1 MDKIS
6 RASFFTRF
14 RMEMIALLDQFRQG
28 DRRRGTWRRDIARRS
43 NWEGKKEGRRED
55 RLEATVFHRARRGFL
70 NEERSFGSLIY
81 TAAKLKRMRRP
92 GPRLQIS
99 AGSSAR
105 RRVSHA
111 RKKRTRIPRGKERGD
126 YIVIREE
133 CWLDPSAGRVL
144 ALLPSPEP
152 SWNSLSLFP
161 PLSLSSS
168 LLRVPFRPRESVW
181 TSWAHEFTETRVKLC
196 SARIIYFSRTKLY
209 SNAVC
214 SGQRLGFLGF
224 PSNLVI
230 RIR

>member
-1 MDKIS
+1 MNHRSIIQQQFS
-6 RASFFTRF
+6 QPWIRYHLHLFTRF
-14 RMEMIALLDQFRQG
+14 RMEMIALLDQFRQV

-144 ALLPSPEP
+144 ALLPSLNLLETLFL
-152 SWNSLSLFP
+152 SFLLSLSLH
-161 PLSLSSS
+161 LSYASHSDRENL
-168 LLRVPFRPRESVW
+168 FEPRELTSSPRLVW
-181 TSWAHEFTETRVKLC
+181 NFALRELFIFPERNFIPTLFA
-196 SARIIYFSRTKLY
+196 
-209 SNAVC
+209 
-214 SGQRLGFLGF
+214 LGKD
-224 PSNLVI
+224 
-230 RIR
+230 

>member
-1 MDKIS
+1 
-6 RASFFTRF
+6 
-14 RMEMIALLDQFRQG
+14 MIALLDQFRQG

-144 ALLPSPEP
+144 ALLPSLNLLETLFL
-152 SWNSLSLFP
+152 SFLLSLSLH
-161 PLSLSSS
+161 LSYASHSD
-168 LLRVPFRPRESVW
+168 RES
-181 TSWAHEFTETRVKLC
+181 L
-196 SARIIYFSRTKLY
+196 
-209 SNAVC
+209 
-214 SGQRLGFLGF
+214 
-224 PSNLVI
+224 NLVSSRVHRDSCETLLCENYLFFQNETLFQRCLLWAKI
-230 RIR
+230 RIFRISFQFGYTNTIRFQN

>member
-1 MDKIS
+1 
-6 RASFFTRF
+6 
-14 RMEMIALLDQFRQG
+14 MIALLDQFRQG

-55 RLEATVFHRARRGFL
+55 RLEVFHRARRGFL

-144 ALLPSPEP
+144 ALLPSLNLLETLFL
-152 SWNSLSLFP
+152 SFLLSLSLH
-161 PLSLSSS
+161 LSYASHSDRES
-168 LLRVPFRPRESVW
+168 LFEPRELTSSPRLVW
-181 TSWAHEFTETRVKLC
+181 NFALRELFIFPERNFIPTLFA
-196 SARIIYFSRTKLY
+196 
-209 SNAVC
+209 
-214 SGQRLGFLGF
+214 LGKD
-224 PSNLVI
+224 
-230 RIR
+230 

>member
-1 MDKIS
+1 MLELG
-6 RASFFTRF
+6 R
-14 RMEMIALLDQFRQG
+14 
-28 DRRRGTWRRDIARRS
+28 
-43 NWEGKKEGRRED
+43 KEGRKEGRKTGKD

-70 NEERSFGSLIY
+70 NGERSFGSLIY

-144 ALLPSPEP
+144 ALLPSLNLLETL
-152 SWNSLSLFP
+152 SFSFSLSL
-161 PLSLSSS
+161 SLSPLKRPIPTERVCLNLVSS
-168 LLRVPFRPRESVW
+168 PRLVW
-181 TSWAHEFTETRVKLC
+181 NFALWELF
-196 SARIIYFSRTKLY
+196 IFRTKLY
-209 SNAVC
+209 SKVVC
-214 SGQRLGFLGF
+214 SRQRLGFLGF
-224 PSNLVI
+224 PRFGYTSTI
-230 RIR
+230 RFQN

>member
-1 MDKIS
+1 
-6 RASFFTRF
+6 
-14 RMEMIALLDQFRQG
+14 MIALLDQFRQV

-43 NWEGKKEGRRED
+43 NWEGKKEERRED

-144 ALLPSPEP
+144 ALLPSLNLLETLF
-152 SWNSLSLFP
+152 LSFL
-161 PLSLSSS
+161 LSLSSS

-209 SNAVC
+209 SNVVC

>member
-1 MDKIS
+1 
-6 RASFFTRF
+6 
-14 RMEMIALLDQFRQG
+14 MIALLDQFRQV

-144 ALLPSPEP
+144 ALLPSLNLLETLF
-152 SWNSLSLFP
+152 LSFL
-161 PLSLSSS
+161 LSLSSS

-196 SARIIYFSRTKLY
+196 SARIIYFSTTKFY
-209 SNAVC
+209 SNVVC

>member
-1 MDKIS
+1 
-6 RASFFTRF
+6 
-14 RMEMIALLDQFRQG
+14 MIALLDQFRQG

-55 RLEATVFHRARRGFL
+55 RLEATVFHRTRRGFL

-209 SNAVC
+209 SNVVC

>member
-1 MDKIS
+1 
-6 RASFFTRF
+6 
-14 RMEMIALLDQFRQG
+14 MIALLDQFRQG

-181 TSWAHEFTETRVKLC
+181 TSWAHKFTETRVKLC

-209 SNAVC
+209 SNVVC

>member
-1 MDKIS
+1 
-6 RASFFTRF
+6 
-14 RMEMIALLDQFRQG
+14 MIALLDQFRQG

-105 RRVSHA
+105 KRVSHA

-209 SNAVC
+209 SNVVC

>member
-1 MDKIS
+1 
-6 RASFFTRF
+6 
-14 RMEMIALLDQFRQG
+14 MIALLDQFRQG

-161 PLSLSSS
+161 PLSLFIS
-168 LLRVPFRPRESVW
+168 LTRPIPTERVC
-181 TSWAHEFTETRVKLC
+181 L
-196 SARIIYFSRTKLY
+196 
-209 SNAVC
+209 
-214 SGQRLGFLGF
+214 
-224 PSNLVI
+224 NLVSSRVHRDSCETLLCENYLFFQNETLFQRCLLWAKI
-230 RIR
+230 RIFRISFQFGYTNTIRFQN

>member
-1 MDKIS
+1 
-6 RASFFTRF
+6 
-14 RMEMIALLDQFRQG
+14 MIALLDQFRQV

-209 SNAVC
+209 SNVVC

>member
-1 MDKIS
+1 
-6 RASFFTRF
+6 
-14 RMEMIALLDQFRQG
+14 MIALLDQFRQV

-43 NWEGKKEGRRED
+43 NWEGKKEGRRRED

-144 ALLPSPEP
+144 ALLPSLNLLETLF
-152 SWNSLSLFP
+152 LSFL
-161 PLSLSSS
+161 LSLSSS

-209 SNAVC
+209 SNVVC